1 MPEYLKVDGHDL
13 YCYEWDNDGEAVVL
27 LHGGMS
33 QTAHWAANI
42 VPDLEDYHV
51 FAYDR
56 SSHGFTAYRE
66 ESINFKYQ
74 LREAIAYLE
83 TVVKEPAHIVGWS
96 DGGIIG
102 MMIAIER
109 PELVKSL
116 VLIGANFHYNGT
128 LGDFE
133 IGEISAEDRAEYAI
147 YSPDSAETQD
157 VIYQRF
163 MKMWPSEPDIALEEI
178 KKIQCPVLVMAGDDD
193 VISHAHTVELFEALP
208 LGQLAIVPGTSHILP
223 KEKPGLVNLLI
234 TEFLEDLSYPITRMP
249 MRRTNPVSN
258 LPE

>member
-133 IGEISAEDRAEYAI
+133 IGEISPEDRAEYAI
-147 YSPDSAETQD
+147 YSPDSPETQD

-249 MRRTNPVSN
+249 MRRTNPISN